1 MSPQAGRRTTLA
13 DVAERAG
20 VSKAAVSMI
29 LNNRPGSR
37 LSADAFDRVR
47 RAAAELNYRP
57 NPAALALRRGRTRAI
72 GFISDR
78 VTLTREASDLLGGAL
93 GVAKAHDHTVLIS
106 ETNGEEG
113 ALAEAFETMID
124 HRVDGI
130 LIGLLG
136 ARMIDLPETDIKV
149 PVVIVNGRSSAD
161 HPSVLPDERA
171 AGHAVARR
179 LINAGHRRIGMIGDL
194 PDDVLTNPRRSA
206 TIGLRF
212 AGIAE
217 AFAEAGIA
225 PERVEIEDWNPQF
238 GYDAARRLLD
248 RRPDLTAILAA
259 NDAVAFGT
267 SQVLAK
273 RGLRIPD
280 DVSLI
285 SFDDEVLA
293 SYMRPGLTTARLP
306 YPEIGAIGA
315 EMVLGE
321 RELCHE
327 LVPMPLIE
335 RESIRRL

>member
-1 MSPQAGRRTTLA
+1 MSPHPGRRTTLA

-29 LNNRPGSR
+29 LNDRPGSR
-37 LSADAFDRVR
+37 LSADASDRVR

-57 NPAALALRRGRTRAI
+57 NPAALALRRGRTRTI

-93 GVAKAHDHTVLIS
+93 GVAKAHNHTVLIA
-106 ETNGEEG
+106 ETSGEEG
-113 ALAEAFETMID
+113 ALADAFETMID

-136 ARMIDLPETDIKV
+136 ARVIDLPETDIRV
-149 PVVIVNGRSSAD
+149 PIAIVNGRSSAG

-171 AGHAVARR
+171 AGYAVARR
-179 LINAGHRRIGMIGDL
+179 LIDAGHRRVGIVGDL
-194 PDDVLTNPRRSA
+194 PDDLVRDLRHSA

-217 AFAEAGIA
+217 AFAEAGVTPA
-225 PERVEIEDWNPQF
+225 RVAIDEWTPQR
-238 GYDAARRLLD
+238 GYDAASAILD
-248 RRPDLTAILAA
+248 QHPDLTAILAA

-267 SQVLAK
+267 SQVLAE
-273 RGLRIPD
+273 RGRRIPD

-315 EMVLGE
+315 AMVLGD

-335 RESIRRL
+335 RDSVRTL